1 MAKLATKTIPYGNR
15 AVLIGDR
22 TVHICDRILLRED
35 YPTDEAL
42 MEEVA
47 RVYREW
53 QENFS
58 G

>member
-1 MAKLATKTIPYGNR
+1 MDVKTIPYGDR
-15 AVLIGDR
+15 AVLIGDK

-47 RVYREW
+47 RVYQNW